1 MASGA
6 PSRML
11 ALHDSF
17 PTIASA
23 GIKTSATG
31 TQANLFTR
39 PRYDFR
45 RFAASLIAGSVA
57 DLHAPKHRHAQ
68 HDQGFLRFI
77 RIHRPGVTRRIRKSS
92 KDALAPCRDVPG
104 FRNAQL
110 DAAKD

>member
-1 MASGA
+1 
-6 PSRML
+6 ML

-45 RFAASLIAGSVA
+45 RFAGSLIAGSVA
-57 DLHAPKHRHAQ
+57 DLHAPKHRHAP
-68 HDQGFLRFI
+68 HDQGFLRFV
-77 RIHRPGVTRRIRKSS
+77 RIHRPGVTRRIRESTEY
-92 KDALAPCRDVPG
+92 ALAARRHVPG
-104 FRNAQL
+104 LRNAQL
-110 DAAKD
+110 NSAEH